1 MATLELTQTPVA
13 QAVDAANIPALNHEE
28 AGRLARTELDRFLAL
43 VESLSGDDWE
53 QPTGCTAWNV
63 REVLAHQAGSYA
75 AYASWA
81 QFRRQYVQNPYVREE
96 DQPVDGINRRQVEDR
111 QGRTPAQLVAELRE
125 AGPKAIR
132 TRQRLPWILRKLP
145 LPFGAPIGMAR
156 VEWLTDLIYPRDTW
170 MHRVDIC
177 RATGREFVQSAD
189 HDGRMVALVVRD
201 LAQNVKGVLDGKT
214 AVYDL
219 TGGPAGGRYRFGP
232 NPEAD
237 AVLQMDVLQFNW
249 LASGR
254 MEASEARAHVTVGGD
269 EEVALTLIEHTNVLY

>member
-1 MATLELTQTPVA
+1 MVTLNLTRA
-13 QAVDAANIPALNHEE
+13 EAVDATHIPALNHEE

-63 REVLAHQAGSYA
+63 REILAHQAGSYA

-81 QFRRQYVQNPYVREE
+81 EFRRQYVQNPYVREE
-96 DQPVDGINRRQVEDR
+96 DMPVDGVNRRQVEDR
-111 QGRTPAQLVAELRE
+111 QGRTPAELGAELRE
-125 AGPKAIR
+125 VGPKAIR
-132 TRQRLPWILRKLP
+132 TRQRLPWFLRKLP
-145 LPFGAPIGMAR
+145 VPFGAPIGVAR

-177 RATGREFVQSAD
+177 RATGRDFVQSAE

-201 LAQNVKGVLDGKT
+201 LAQNVEGLLGGKT
-214 AVYDL
+214 AIYDL
-219 TGGPAGGRYRFGP
+219 AGGPAGERYRFGP
-232 NPEAD
+232 GSEPD
-237 AVLQMDVLQFNW
+237 AVLQMDVLDFNW

-254 MEASEARAHVTVGGD
+254 MEAEEARAHVTIGGD
-269 EEVALTLIEHTNVLY
+269 EGLATVLLEHTNVLY